1 MGGVVS
7 GRSASALAAH
17 RTGFL
22 AALTSA
28 ELEDLEGRA
37 RPRRFAKGSTLVSEG
52 EIPRRVVILRGGRV
66 KVSHFAED
74 GREVVLTA
82 RGPGELI
89 GEISVVDG
97 RPCSATVTAFEPVE
111 ALVVEAEA
119 FTRYLDEHPRVTRM
133 LLSETVQKLR
143 DSDRKRVEFGI
154 HDTEG
159 RVARRL
165 VELAEA
171 YGEEAERGVSI
182 TLPLTQQELAGW
194 TSASR
199 EAVSKALGSLR
210 ACGWVSTDR
219 RRVTVLDLEAL
230 RRRASRF

>member
-1 MGGVVS
+1 MSGVVT
-7 GRSASALAAH
+7 GGAVAQP
-17 RTGFL
+17 TGFL
-22 AALTSA
+22 AALTRA
-28 ELEDLEGRA
+28 ELDALEARA
-37 RPRRFAKGSTLVSEG
+37 RPRRFAKGSTLISEG
-52 EIPRRVVILRGGRV
+52 EIPRRVVILMSGRV
-66 KVSHFAED
+66 KVSHFAAD

-111 ALVVEAEA
+111 ALVVEAAA
-119 FTRYLDEHPRVTRM
+119 FTRYLDEHPRVTRL
-133 LLSETVQKLR
+133 LLSATVQKLR

-165 VELAEA
+165 VELAEE
-171 YGEEAERGVSI
+171 YGQQAEGGVSI

-219 RRVTVLDLEAL
+219 RRVTVHDIEAL
-230 RRRASRF
+230 RRRASSF

>member
-7 GRSASALAAH
+7 GRSAGGAVAQ

-22 AALTSA
+22 AALTPA
-28 ELEDLEGRA
+28 ELADLEAQANR
-37 RPRRFAKGSTLVSEG
+37 RRFAKGSTLVGEG
-52 EIPRRVVILRGGRV
+52 EIPRRVVILVDGRV
-66 KVSHFAED
+66 KVSHFAAD

-97 RPCSATVTAFEPVE
+97 RPCSATVTAFEPVD
-111 ALVVEAEA
+111 ALVVDAAA
-119 FTRYLDEHPRVTRM
+119 FTRYLDEHPRVTRL
-133 LLSETVQKLR
+133 LLSAIVQKLR
-143 DSDRKRVEFGI
+143 DSDRKRVEFGT

-165 VELAEA
+165 VELAEE
-171 YGEEAERGVSI
+171 YGRPVDRGVSI

-219 RRVTVLDLEAL
+219 RRVTVLDIEAL
-230 RRRASRF
+230 RRRASPF

>member
-7 GRSASALAAH
+7 GGAVAH

-22 AALTSA
+22 AVLTPA
-28 ELEDLEGRA
+28 EVGELEARS
-37 RPRRFAKGSTLVSEG
+37 RPRRFAKGSTLISEG
-52 EIPRRVVILRGGRV
+52 EIPRRVVILLSGRV
-66 KVSHFAED
+66 KVSHFAAD

-97 RPCSATVTAFEPVE
+97 RPCSATVTAFEAVE
-111 ALVVEAEA
+111 ALVVEAAA
-119 FTRYLDEHPRVTRM
+119 FTRYLDEHPRVTRL
-133 LLSETVQKLR
+133 LLSATVQKLR

-165 VELAEA
+165 VELAEE
-171 YGEEAERGVSI
+171 YGQQAEGGVSI

-219 RRVTVLDLEAL
+219 RRVTVHDIEAL
-230 RRRASRF
+230 RRRASPF

>member
-7 GRSASALAAH
+7 GRSASVLAAH
-17 RTGFL
+17 RSGFL
-22 AALTSA
+22 ATLTPA
-28 ELEDLEGRA
+28 ELEDLEARA
-37 RPRRFAKGSTLVSEG
+37 RRRRFAKGSTLVSEG
-52 EIPRRVVILRGGRV
+52 EIPRRVVILLGGRV

-89 GEISVVDG
+89 GEIAVVDG

-111 ALVVEAEA
+111 ALVVEADA

-143 DSDRKRVEFGI
+143 DSDRKRVEFGV

-182 TLPLTQQELAGW
+182 SLPLTQQELAGW